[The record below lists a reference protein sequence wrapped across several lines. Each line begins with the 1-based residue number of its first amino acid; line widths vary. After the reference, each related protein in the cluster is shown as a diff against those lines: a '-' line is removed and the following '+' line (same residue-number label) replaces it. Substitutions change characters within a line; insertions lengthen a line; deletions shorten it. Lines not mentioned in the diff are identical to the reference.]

1 MSAKCL
7 VNYVGDWLMVKVSI
21 ITVCY
26 NSEYTIRR
34 TLKSVLQQSYS
45 NIEYIIVDGNSN
57 DKTIDIVKEFVP
69 EFGNKLQIISEPD
82 SGIYDA
88 MNKGIA
94 KASGQLIGIL
104 NSDDYYE
111 EEAVAYMVDAMTE
124 DKYQILYGF
133 TRTVKDGIEYSIS
146 RRSHTFLSEEMI
158 DHPACFV
165 TKAVYDDFGSFD
177 LQYISAAD
185 YDFMLR
191 MSMIPEVRFYPVDQL
206 VVNFSMGGMCSTDK
220 AWLDLLKLKK
230 NHGMITEKRYKWELF
245 KDKVY
250 RVINKMFI
258 EGLQSKKKNG

>member
-1 MSAKCL
+1 M
-7 VNYVGDWLMVKVSI
+7 
-21 ITVCY
+21 
-26 NSEYTIRR
+26 
-34 TLKSVLQQSYS
+34 
-45 NIEYIIVDGNSN
+45 
-57 DKTIDIVKEFVP
+57 
-69 EFGNKLQIISEPD
+69 
-82 SGIYDA
+82 
-88 MNKGIA
+88 
-94 KASGQLIGIL
+94 
-104 NSDDYYE
+104 
-111 EEAVAYMVDAMTE
+111 
-124 DKYQILYGF
+124 
-133 TRTVKDGIEYSIS
+133 
-146 RRSHTFLSEEMI
+146 
-158 DHPACFV
+158 